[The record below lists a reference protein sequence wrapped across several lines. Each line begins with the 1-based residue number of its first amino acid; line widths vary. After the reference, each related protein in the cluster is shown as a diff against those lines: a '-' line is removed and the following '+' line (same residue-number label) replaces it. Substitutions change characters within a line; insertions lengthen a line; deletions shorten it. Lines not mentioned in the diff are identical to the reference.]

1 MRSSPEIMHCLHGV
15 KLTPAG
21 SEANIICRSA
31 NTCATANFAVQHQ
44 STCVYIQSHVTLKV
58 NKISVLVI

>member
-21 SEANIICRSA
+21 SEANIICRSVREHMC
-31 NTCATANFAVQHQ
+31 NRKFCCAASEYVRIHTKSRN
-44 STCVYIQSHVTLKV
+44 LK
-58 NKISVLVI
+58 SQ